1 MKERL
6 EEIASK
12 IFQLPG
18 EEQTFI
24 RQLIDVVERE
34 IDRKLI
40 IKGASVK
47 WCNKGKHFVL
57 RSNFYP
63 RKTGGLRSTCKE
75 CNRY

>member
-1 MKERL
+1 MKERF
-6 EEIASK
+6 EQIALK
-12 IFQLPG
+12 INQLPT
-18 EEQTFI
+18 EEQIFI
-24 RQLIDVVERE
+24 RQLIDVLERE

-40 IKGASVK
+40 IRGASVK

-57 RSNFYP
+57 RTNFYP